1 MRTNF
6 RAEQLSD
13 PHMKEAEKALR
24 ACVHCGFCTATCP
37 TYLVLGDERD
47 GPRGRIVLMQTMLE
61 SGAAPTAETVKHLD
75 QCLSCL
81 GCKTACPSGVDYS
94 ALIEKSRG
102 YIEENFRR
110 PLGDRLFRSFI
121 LFVLTRPKLF
131 AVMAGLGRV
140 FSPVASI
147 LPGKLGLMARK
158 AVVKNPST
166 LAPSTAQRASRAEST
181 RGAQGAPG
189 RYPSPVT
196 TGEEKK
202 VLLLPGCVQ
211 RVLAPQTD
219 VAATRVL
226 ARQGMR
232 VKPLPQTG
240 CCGALAYHMGK
251 TKEGKEHARAMILAF
266 EAEQAKDNVDAVMM
280 TASGCSAFLKEY
292 VRVFADEPE
301 WKARAE
307 AFVAKVKDFTELAKP
322 APATTTIAKGP
333 VIAYHPPCSLQHGQK
348 IIGRGEALLK
358 AAGFKLAPI
367 PDAHLCCGSA
377 GSYSLLHPEIA
388 NELRQRK
395 LEAIRSTGAEMIAS
409 ANIGCLTHLSGE
421 LPTVHIAE
429 LLDWAGF
436 ASTAPPPPASQA
448 PPP

>member
-6 RAEQLSD
+6 AAEQLGD
-13 PHMKEAEKALR
+13 PHMQEAEKALR
-24 ACVHCGFCTATCP
+24 TCVHCGFCTATCP

-47 GPRGRIVLMQTMLE
+47 SPRGRIVLMQTMLE

-81 GCKTACPSGVDYS
+81 GCNTACPSGVDYS

-102 YIEENFRR
+102 YIEEHYRR

-131 AVMAGLGRV
+131 ALMAGLGRV
-140 FSPVASI
+140 LAPVASL
-147 LPGKLGLMARK
+147 LPGKLGVMARK
-158 AVVKNPST
+158 AVAKNPST
-166 LAPSTAQRASRAEST
+166 LAPSTAQFILGPRFART
-181 RGAQGAPG
+181 RGQP
-189 RYPSPVT
+189 PSPVT
-196 TGEEKK
+196 TGEESKR

-211 RVLAPQTD
+211 RVLSPQTD
-219 VAATRVL
+219 EAAARVL
-226 ARQGMR
+226 TRQGLR
-232 VKPLPQTG
+232 VDALPQTG

-251 TKEGKEHARAMILAF
+251 TREGKECARAMILAF
-266 EAEQAKDNVDAVMM
+266 EAECAKGNVDAVFM

-292 VRVFADEPE
+292 IRLFADEPA

-307 AFVAKVKDFTELAKP
+307 AFTAKVEDFTEIAVP
-322 APATTTIAKGP
+322 AGVPIEPLKDAP
-333 VIAYHPPCSLQHGQK
+333 VIAFHPPCSLQHGQRVL
-348 IIGRGEALLK
+348 GRGEALLK
-358 AAGFKLAPI
+358 AAGFKLVPI

-388 NELRQRK
+388 NELRARK

-429 LLDWAGF
+429 LLDWA
-436 ASTAPPPPASQA
+436 ATELV
-448 PPP
+448 

>member
-6 RAEQLSD
+6 RAEQLAD
-13 PHMKEAEKALR
+13 PHMKDAEKALR

-47 GPRGRIVLMQTMLE
+47 SPRGRIVLMQAMLE
-61 SGAAPTAETVKHLD
+61 SGKPPTAETVKHLD

-102 YIEENFRR
+102 YIEDNYRR

-131 AVMAGLGRV
+131 AVMAALGRALAPIAV
-140 FSPVASI
+140 R
-147 LPGKLGLMARK
+147 LPGKLGIMARK
-158 AVVKNPST
+158 AGVENPST
-166 LAPSTAQRASRAEST
+166 LAPPTASRS
-181 RGAQGAPG
+181 
-189 RYPSPVT
+189 PSPVT
-196 TGEEKK
+196 TGEENKGAR

-219 VAATRVL
+219 EAAASVLGQQGLRVE
-226 ARQGMR
+226 
-232 VKPLPQTG
+232 PLPQTG

-251 TKEGKEHARAMILAF
+251 TKEGKNYARAIIRAF
-266 EAEQAKDNVDAVMM
+266 EAEATKGDVEAVMM

-292 VRVFADEPE
+292 VRVFADEPD
-301 WKARAE
+301 WKARVE
-307 AFVAKVKDFTELAKP
+307 AFVAKMKDFTELAKP
-322 APATTTIAKGP
+322 NSPAREIADAP
-333 VIAYHPPCSLQHGQK
+333 VIAYHPPCSLQHGQR

-358 AAGFKLAPI
+358 AAGFKLAAI
-367 PDAHLCCGSA
+367 PDSHLCCGSA

-388 NELRQRK
+388 NELRARK
-395 LEAIRSTGAEMIAS
+395 LAAIRSTGAQMIAS

-421 LPTVHIAE
+421 LPAAHIAE
-429 LLDWAGF
+429 LLDWAGQF
-436 ASTAPPPPASQA
+436 KDAPSPPPPSALRTRNQH
-448 PPP
+448 